1 MNKRVEDVNSFI
13 KGYKIGVENGKRDAL
28 IEFQK
33 ENPNKDLPSNEVLYK
48 IFKLLHEC
56 EENDKKTSSI
66 YMNHYEHVA
75 NYITKNWERDKEVK

>member
-1 MNKRVEDVNSFI
+1 MKRVKDVDSYI
-13 KGYKIGVENGKRDAL
+13 KGYKIGVEEGKREAL

-48 IFKLLHEC
+48 IFELLYEC
-56 EENDKKTSSI
+56 EKNSRGSC
-66 YMNHYEHVA
+66 YMNHYEYVA

>member
-1 MNKRVEDVNSFI
+1 MNKRVKDVDSYI
-13 KGYKIGVENGKRDAL
+13 KGYKIGVEEGKREAL

-48 IFKLLHEC
+48 IFKLLYEC
-56 EENDKKTSSI
+56 EENDRKTNSI

-75 NYITKNWERDKEVK
+75 NYITKNWKIDEEAK